1 MGTKTVNYNE
11 KGIKK
16 LPDDKPV
23 LYRIQTNSGNPN
35 YIGTAKRGSV
45 QERIL
50 DHLGEIPGSKVK
62 IEQFE
67 SIENAQKKEQRAIK
81 INQPKFNEQGK

>member
-1 MGTKTVNYNE
+1 MGTKKVNYNE

-16 LPDDKPV
+16 LPNDRPV

-35 YIGTAKRGSV
+35 YIGTAKRGRV

-50 DHLGEIPGSKVK
+50 EHLGEIPGSKVK
-62 IEQFE
+62 IEQFK
-67 SIENAQKKEQRAIK
+67 SIEDAQKKEERAIK
-81 INQPKFNEQGK
+81 INKPKFNEQNK